1 MLCWGRRSS
10 RQRPASS
17 HEMPVGGQHGPGLQ
31 GELAAA
37 SGFRV
42 KSTGEAL
49 MKHEE
54 ELLWERLVKV
64 SQRFLLCP
72 ELGDLRWTAAEVA
85 RRSGRE

>member
-1 MLCWGRRSS
+1 
-10 RQRPASS
+10 
-17 HEMPVGGQHGPGLQ
+17 
-31 GELAAA
+31 
-37 SGFRV
+37 
-42 KSTGEAL
+42 